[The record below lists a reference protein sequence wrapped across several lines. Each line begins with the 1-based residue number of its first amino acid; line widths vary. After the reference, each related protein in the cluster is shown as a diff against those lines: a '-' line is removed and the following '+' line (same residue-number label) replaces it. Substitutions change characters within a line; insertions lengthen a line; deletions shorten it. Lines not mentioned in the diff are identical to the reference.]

1 MYFRSWKEKCITRVM
16 NCLGSKPY
24 YFQVLSKIQSIFF
37 CLVKDKKCS
46 LVELYLSKTRNDALN
61 RVQKKNQF
69 YTNLNEKFVLVLTPR
84 CFVLPLYGLL
94 TLFFNQRDYVN
105 FLSMIRKSP
114 GARNLH
120 CSRYFISPF
129 AQKGSCNS
137 VSHAKY

>member
-1 MYFRSWKEKCITRVM
+1 M
-16 NCLGSKPY
+16 NCLVSKAY
-24 YFQVLSKIQSIFF
+24 YVQVLSKIQSIVF
-37 CLVKDKKCS
+37 CLVKEKTCS
-46 LVELYLSKTRNDALN
+46 RVELYLSKTRNDALN
-61 RVQKKNQF
+61 RAQKKNQF

-84 CFVLPLYGLL
+84 CFAPQLNDLL

-105 FLSMIRKSP
+105 FLSMIRKSL

-129 AQKGSCNS
+129 AQKGSRNS